1 MDKLPCEIVRD
12 LLPSYADGLTAAR
25 TNRAVQDHLASC
37 PGCTEA
43 LTAITGRL
51 PALPQADEAEI
62 DYLKKAR
69 KRGRRRLWLA
79 LAALLVIV
87 LGAAALRAYVVG
99 TASDPRWV
107 GSEVRVDGR
116 VVELR
121 LMVLD
126 SIHGVTTPEW
136 SEDSGIVTV
145 RTRTVL
151 ASPLHAGDE
160 TSIFA
165 ASDSVRRVVV
175 NGRVAWDDGWPI
187 SPRTA
192 AIWETAHPYVGDAS
206 ANNATAQALELGAA
220 LGPWENELETEQAP
234 YGWILTL
241 QTPVDANYRARR
253 EQKMDELAYVM
264 LALIGNL
271 DRVTF
276 RYTVDGAPCQRSVTT
291 QQAEQRCGV
300 KLKACAD
307 SPAALEALLQNLGW

>member
-1 MDKLPCEIVRD
+1 MKTKDDLPDCPVATTVQLIGNKWKLLILRNLLARPRRFNELRRD
-12 LLPSYADGLTAAR
+12 LDGISQKVLTE
-25 TNRAVQDHLASC
+25 S
-37 PGCTEA
+37 
-43 LTAITGRL
+43 
-51 PALPQADEAEI
+51 
-62 DYLKKAR
+62 
-69 KRGRRRLWLA
+69 
-79 LAALLVIV
+79 
-87 LGAAALRAYVVG
+87 LR
-99 TASDPRWV
+99 SL
-107 GSEVRVDGR
+107 E
-116 VVELR
+116 
-121 LMVLD
+121 
-126 SIHGVTTPEW
+126 
-136 SEDSGIVTV
+136 EDGIVTV

-192 AIWETAHPYVGDAS
+192 AIWETAHSYVGDAS

-220 LGPWENELETEQAP
+220 LGPWENELETDRAP

-241 QTPVDANYRARR
+241 QTPVDASYRARR
-253 EQKMDELAYVM
+253 EQKMDELACVM

-276 RYTVDGAPCQRSVTT
+276 RYTVDGAPCERCVTT